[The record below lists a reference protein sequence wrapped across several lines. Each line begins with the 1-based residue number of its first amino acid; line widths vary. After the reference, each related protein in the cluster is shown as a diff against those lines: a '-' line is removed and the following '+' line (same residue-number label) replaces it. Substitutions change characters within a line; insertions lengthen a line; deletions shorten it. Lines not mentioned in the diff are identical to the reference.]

1 MSKFIKDYSRNRLV
15 INLIGNAKD
24 IDNATYDITAILNK
38 KNLTHKVITVYPTT
52 LSMQSNNKMPEWRFQ
67 LAEEILS
74 PENVIIN
81 KIGQVNCY
89 EITDLNRSIRALSRD
104 RFHPIALIVD
114 HDAISRCGS
123 KSKLDECSQI
133 TSIFPLNAVFETKMY
148 EFDTYLDWT
157 LVEIKE

>member
-1 MSKFIKDYSRNRLV
+1 MSKFIKDYSRNRLI
-15 INLIGNAKD
+15 INLVGNTKD
-24 IDNATYDITAILNK
+24 IDSATYDITSILNK
-38 KNLTHKVITVYPTT
+38 KNLTYKTIKIYPTI
-52 LSMQSNNKMPEWRFQ
+52 LSMQSNNKMPEWRFK

-74 PENVIIN
+74 SENVIIN
-81 KIGQVNCY
+81 KIGQVNCD

-104 RFHPIALIVD
+104 KFHTIVLRVD